1 MEEYNLEQVLRT
13 LSKVTAILDKYK
25 VEYRFLGSVVTAAI
39 NGKLHRKLGDL
50 DLIVDISGKDALY
63 QELIK
68 LGYFRARGMF
78 SFARKYMELETLEHS
93 SLLGVGFFYGKWKPD
108 GSFLLGNQ
116 KIYVTI
122 ENRVLTKTKYNL
134 YGVNF
139 FGLPEEVIAT
149 GIKTSENNPKRKKE
163 LMLLKE
169 KNITPLKNNYIHIS
183 FFGLK
188 VDWIYHFVMSLFN
201 FIGDIRVTFGLA
213 FDPWR

>member
-1 MEEYNLEQVLRT
+1 MEEYNRGQALKT
-13 LSKVTAILDKYK
+13 LDKVITILEEYK
-25 VEYRFLGSVVTAAI
+25 IEYRFLGSVVTAAI

-50 DLIVDISGKDALY
+50 DLIVDVSGKDALY

-78 SFARKYMELETLEHS
+78 SFARKYMELETLDHS
-93 SLLGVGFFYGKWKPD
+93 NLLGVGFFYGKWRPD

-116 KIYVTI
+116 KTYVII
-122 ENRVLTKTKYNL
+122 ENRALTKTKYNL

-139 FGLPEEVIAT
+139 FGLPEEAIAT

-163 LMLLKE
+163 LILLKE
-169 KNITPLKNNYIHIS
+169 KNITPLENNYIHIS
-183 FFGLK
+183 IFGLK
-188 VDWIYHFVMSLFN
+188 ADWIYHFVMSYFN
-201 FIGDIRVTFGLA
+201 FIGGIRVTFGLA